1 MSDKTDK
8 NRSAEDKLPKLSHE
22 FIKKQVDFIT
32 NMHKLELNN
41 EEEENT
47 KRLHEQKEKEM
58 LVKCGIYGNNYED
71 EEKDL

>member
-8 NRSAEDKLPKLSHE
+8 DRSAEDKLPKLSPE

-32 NMHKLELNN
+32 NMHKLELNI

-58 LVKCGIYGNNYED
+58 LVKCGIYENNFEE

>member
-8 NRSAEDKLPKLSHE
+8 NRSAEDKLPKLSPE

-32 NMHKLELNN
+32 NMHKLELNI

-58 LVKCGIYGNNYED
+58 LVKCGIYENNFEE

>member
-8 NRSAEDKLPKLSHE
+8 NRSAEDKLPKLSPE

-32 NMHKLELNN
+32 NMHKLELNV

-58 LVKCGIYGNNYED
+58 LVKCGIYENNYEE

>member
-8 NRSAEDKLPKLSHE
+8 DRSAEDQLPKLSPE

-32 NMHKLELNN
+32 NMHKLELNI

-58 LVKCGIYGNNYED
+58 LVKCGIYENNFEE

>member
-1 MSDKTDK
+1 MSDQTDK
-8 NRSAEDKLPKLSHE
+8 NRSAEDKLPKLSPE

-58 LVKCGIYGNNYED
+58 LVKCGIYGNNYEY